1 MRAAG
6 SPAAA
11 LTGQI
16 GMRKIPNAGRRPVSP
31 YMADRR
37 VERDA

>member
-6 SPAAA
+6 SPAGT

-16 GMRKIPNAGRRPVSP
+16 GMREIPNAGRRPVSQSVS
-31 YMADRR
+31 DVR
-37 VERDA
+37 VERAE

>member
-16 GMRKIPNAGRRPVSP
+16 GMRKIPNAGRRPAYP
-31 YMADRR
+31 YLAVMR
-37 VERDA
+37 VERAA